1 MDMVDKRVQI
11 IEAAINLFVQKGFD
25 IVSVQEI
32 AEAAAVA
39 KGTIYLYFPSKD
51 ALIDGVFDY
60 CHERNVLSC
69 DAGLEEEPT
78 AIGKLQK
85 RMRNALLWSTVHPE
99 EAVVE
104 QMYLRTPGRGP
115 GSRYT
120 QQARHYQSV
129 DKIIRDGIAAGELKQ
144 APSSLLGEAFF
155 GIGGAYYYFFR
166 EHPEAIKDETIWT
179 LCMQMVRDCLLRSN
193 ERELE

>member
-1 MDMVDKRVQI
+1 MSITDKRIQI
-11 IEAAINLFVQKGFD
+11 ITSAIDLFVQKGFD

-32 AEAAAVA
+32 AEAAEVA

-60 CHERNVLSC
+60 CHERNVQAC
-69 DAGLEEEPT
+69 DEGLDEEPT

-85 RMRNALLWSTVHPE
+85 RMRNALLWGFTHSK
-99 EAVVE
+99 EAIVE

-115 GSRYT
+115 GTRYT
-120 QQARHYQSV
+120 QQAKHVASV
-129 DKIIRDGIAAGELKQ
+129 DKIIRAGTAAGELKQ
-144 APSSLLGEAFF
+144 APSPLLGEAFF

-166 EHPEAIKDETIWT
+166 EHPEAIDDENIWR
-179 LCMQMVRDCLLRSN
+179 LCMQMVRDCLLR
-193 ERELE
+193 

>member
-1 MDMVDKRVQI
+1 MDKRIQI
-11 IEAAINLFVQKGFD
+11 IEAAIDLFVQKGFD

-32 AEAAAVA
+32 AEAASVA

-60 CHERNVLSC
+60 CHERNVLAC
-69 DAGLEEEPT
+69 DEGLQQEKT

-85 RMRNALLWSTVHPE
+85 RMRNALLWSCSHPK
-99 EAVVE
+99 EAAVE
-104 QMYLRTPGRGP
+104 TMYLRTPGRGP

-120 QQARHYQSV
+120 QQTRHFQSV
-129 DKIIRDGIAAGELKQ
+129 DKIIREGIASGELKE
-144 APSSLLGEAFF
+144 APSSLLGEVFF

-166 EHPEAIKDETIWT
+166 ERPEAIEDETIWNHC
-179 LCMQMVRDCLLRSN
+179 LQMVKDCLLRSN
-193 ERELE
+193 EGKSR